1 MRRFWTHLA
10 ASILA
15 VLALVAALEIS
26 IRTLVWSG
34 VLQSPPP
41 PPSNQFWDSDHPILG
56 VWHQPNV
63 KTVHASECFKIEYAT
78 NSIGARDRERTRERQ
93 APRVIVLGDS
103 FAEGWGIDAKERMSD
118 RLEASTG
125 FEHLNLSMSH
135 FSPHQSYL
143 AYREF
148 GGRFSHDAVLTT
160 VVPISDFADMEYR
173 RALKR
178 PGYEYRYR
186 PYLVGEY
193 PDYREINYREGWL
206 QGLLRHQTYTYNALS
221 KLVSSMERREE
232 RPKEWTDHAEKPH
245 HSFFHD
251 FSEPQF
257 DRLRYSLELLV
268 EAAEGKRVAVVLVPH
283 MRDFARFQ
291 QSKDS
296 PLARRLEEVLAPR
309 GVQVVDLLPEMYERR
324 NDMTKYF
331 LSCDIHWSAE
341 ANEVAA
347 EVVRE
352 RLGSVFYERRETNEK

>member
-1 MRRFWTHLA
+1 
-10 ASILA
+10 
-15 VLALVAALEIS
+15 
-26 IRTLVWSG
+26 

-41 PPSNQFWDSDHPILG
+41 PSSNQFWDSDHPTLG

-63 KTVHASECFKIEYAT
+63 RSVHTTECFKVDYST
-78 NSIGARDRERTRERQ
+78 NSVGALDRERTKES
-93 APRVIVLGDS
+93 AEPRVIVLGDS
-103 FAEGWGIDAKERMSD
+103 FSEGWGIRAEERMSD
-118 RLEASTG
+118 RLEALTG
-125 FEHLNLSMSH
+125 IEHLNLSMSH

-148 GGRFSHDAVLTT
+148 GEQFSHAAVITT

-173 RALKR
+173 RAVKR

-193 PDYREINYREGWL
+193 PNYREINYREGRL
-206 QGLLRHQTYTYNALS
+206 QRLLRHNTYAYNALS
-221 KLVSSMERREE
+221 QLASSMESRKE
-232 RPKEWTDHAEKPH
+232 RPKEWTEHAENDY

-268 EAAEGKRVAVVLVPH
+268 KAAKGKRVAVVLVPH
-283 MRDFARFQ
+283 MRDFARYQ
-291 QSKDS
+291 QSQDS
-296 PLARRLEEVLAPR
+296 PLAQRLEEVLAPL
-309 GVQVVDLLPEMYERR
+309 GVQIVDLLPEMYDRR

-331 LSCDIHWSAE
+331 LTCDIHWSAE

-347 EVVRE
+347 EVVLE
-352 RLGSVFYERRETNEK
+352 RLAKSFYTRGEGT